1 MLKCLGKGIKGGSM
15 IYFMYFKRDDII
27 YKIQLKQSRKRH
39 LQHARHQALSLDGA
53 ETGASWMRKMLKV
66 WSALDF

>member
-1 MLKCLGKGIKGGSM
+1 M
-15 IYFMYFKRDDII
+15 
-27 YKIQLKQSRKRH
+27 
-39 LQHARHQALSLDGA
+39 HATKHCLDGA

>member
-1 MLKCLGKGIKGGSM
+1 MSWKRYKRWYLRSM

-39 LQHARHQALSLDGA
+39 LQHARHQALS
-53 ETGASWMRKMLKV
+53 
-66 WSALDF
+66 